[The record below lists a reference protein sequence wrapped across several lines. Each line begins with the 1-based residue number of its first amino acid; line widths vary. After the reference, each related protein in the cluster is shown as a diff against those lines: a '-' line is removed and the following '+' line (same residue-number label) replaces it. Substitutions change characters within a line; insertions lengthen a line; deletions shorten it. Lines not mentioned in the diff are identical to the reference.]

1 MLTANRDYFC
11 THNCYIIV
19 LQQSCQIILP
29 RTYITAVNDGVLRA
43 LIDKIKC
50 RDDVFY
56 ALIHL
61 GYVAYD
67 IQHVRLYIPNK
78 EVMGQIIAAIEGSN
92 LDTIKESLK
101 LSEQALD
108 AVLNLDE
115 EKVAEIVEKNH
126 QDLTSAFSYDYEKSL
141 SYVVHSTFVASYDRY
156 FNTETLNF
164 T

>member
-1 MLTANRDYFC
+1 M
-11 THNCYIIV
+11 
-19 LQQSCQIILP
+19 
-29 RTYITAVNDGVLRA
+29 
-43 LIDKIKC
+43 
-50 RDDVFY
+50 FY

-108 AVLNLDE
+108 AVLILM
-115 EKVAEIVEKNH
+115 KKRL
-126 QDLTSAFSYDYEKSL
+126 QKL
-141 SYVVHSTFVASYDRY
+141 
-156 FNTETLNF
+156 
-164 T
+164 